1 MEAVISDIGAE
12 LSFEDFYEREHD
24 RVFRAVMAFCG
35 DREVAKDAT
44 QEGFARAY
52 GRWRRLRNKNWATGW
67 VMTTAMNH
75 SRRTLRRK
83 PIPQVQNAESPAPS
97 GDRVDLVRALVLLP
111 QRQRQAVILFHIADQ
126 PIAVVAELMGISDGA
141 VKTHLDRA
149 RKSLRTPL
157 EVKHV

>member
-1 MEAVISDIGAE
+1 M
-12 LSFEDFYEREHD
+12 SFEDFYEREHD
-24 RVFRAVMAFCG
+24 RVFRAVLAFCG

-52 GRWRRLRNKNWATGW
+52 GRWRRLRSKDWAAGW

-75 SRRTLRRK
+75 FRRALRTR
-83 PIPQVQNAESPAPS
+83 PVPEVHTVEPRGPS
-97 GDRVDLVRALVLLP
+97 GDRVDLVRALLLLP

-126 PIAVVAELMGISDGA
+126 PIAAVAELMGISDGA

-149 RKSLRTPL
+149 RKSLRAPL